1 LFVEK
6 SVADATLFFVW
17 WVWGSIRVTLS
28 VTMGHLWIDA
38 IF

>member
-1 LFVEK
+1 MPR
-6 SVADATLFFVW
+6 SFFVW
-17 WVWGSIRVTLS
+17 WVCDSIAFTLS